1 MDEEKTRAEVA
12 HIEFISYGTSRIF
25 DRRMRSLD
33 WKRKVVTFLGVFVP
47 LMIGCVVL
55 SFGLEAPFLPLCITI
70 AGVAS
75 IMQLGFSLWSLV
87 SGWDRSYSDCMASVK
102 ENTAIYNLAGSVRKK
117 IGKLDEA
124 KLEILIDDLTEKFER
139 REQEDLT
146 LCVSDKELRYANRMS
161 CFYFKKKCHICNV
174 VPLTLKPGKCVCDGC
189 GKF

>member
-47 LMIGCVVL
+47 LMIGCAVL

-75 IMQLGFSLWSLV
+75 SRCGLWFPDGIAHIVIAWLP
-87 SGWDRSYSDCMASVK
+87 
-102 ENTAIYNLAGSVRKK
+102 LRK
-117 IGKLDEA
+117 IQPF
-124 KLEILIDDLTEKFER
+124 IT
-139 REQEDLT
+139 
-146 LCVSDKELRYANRMS
+146 
-161 CFYFKKKCHICNV
+161 
-174 VPLTLKPGKCVCDGC
+174 
-189 GKF
+189 

>member
-47 LMIGCVVL
+47 LMIGCAVL

-102 ENTAIYNLAGSVRKK
+102 ENTAIYNLAGGCCQLTGLVYDGVFEVLQWLLFLSAVPPVQ
-117 IGKLDEA
+117 L
-124 KLEILIDDLTEKFER
+124 LTEW
-139 REQEDLT
+139 
-146 LCVSDKELRYANRMS
+146 CVRA
-161 CFYFKKKCHICNV
+161 
-174 VPLTLKPGKCVCDGC
+174 
-189 GKF
+189 

>member
-47 LMIGCVVL
+47 LMIGCAVL

-87 SGWDRSYSDCMASVK
+87 SGWDRSYSDCMAASSLSV
-102 ENTAIYNLAGSVRKK
+102 LARYP
-117 IGKLDEA
+117 IERA
-124 KLEILIDDLTEKFER
+124 KSLACRGLIT
-139 REQEDLT
+139 T
-146 LCVSDKELRYANRMS
+146 TSYPSD
-161 CFYFKKKCHICNV
+161 
-174 VPLTLKPGKCVCDGC
+174 
-189 GKF
+189 